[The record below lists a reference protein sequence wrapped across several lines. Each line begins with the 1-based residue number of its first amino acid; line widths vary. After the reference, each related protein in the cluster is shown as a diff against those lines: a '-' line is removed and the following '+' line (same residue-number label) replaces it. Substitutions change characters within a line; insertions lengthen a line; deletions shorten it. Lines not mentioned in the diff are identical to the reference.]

1 MLLQVIMHV
10 ELLWRERAAASA
22 GLTQHSSC
30 EFGGDV
36 GIHIC

>member
-22 GLTQHSSC
+22 DLTQHSYC
-30 EFGGDV
+30 EFSGDV
-36 GIHIC
+36 GIYIH